1 MMKTLKLILITLFA
15 AVSCSHDAE
24 IQPCPEIIPNPAEV
38 HMQAGTFDVA
48 EAKVVLSDE
57 LDSLS
62 REYLTAFAD
71 HLSVV
76 AKSGSKGKI
85 VFKPDT
91 ALSSVC
97 PGPLGKE
104 ENYSIEIKPRK
115 ITVRAAGLNGFVY
128 AVQTLK
134 QLMPAQIYGQIVR
147 LNAMLQ
153 EYAGANRIKY
163 VDYHSAM
170 KDDHGGLSTE
180 LAKDGVHPT
189 REGYDIMKSLLLK
202 ALK

>member
-1 MMKTLKLILITLFA
+1 MGVQGDLCVLHFTMKTLKLILTTLFA
-15 AVSCSHDAE
+15 AVACCNDAE
-24 IQPCPEIIPNPAEV
+24 IMPCPEIIPYPANVE
-38 HMQAGTFDVA
+38 MRAGTFDVA

-76 AKSGSKGKI
+76 AQSGSKGKI

-104 ENYSIEIKPRK
+104 ENYSINITPRK
-115 ITVRAAGLNGFVY
+115 ITVRAAGLNGFIY

-134 QLMPAQIYGQIVR
+134 QLMPLQIFDAKPTEGTCWEIPCWKNWIVFR
-147 LNAMLQ
+147 
-153 EYAGANRIKY
+153 
-163 VDYHSAM
+163 
-170 KDDHGGLSTE
+170 
-180 LAKDGVHPT
+180 
-189 REGYDIMKSLLLK
+189 
-202 ALK
+202 

>member
-1 MMKTLKLILITLFA
+1 M
-15 AVSCSHDAE
+15 
-24 IQPCPEIIPNPAEV
+24 
-38 HMQAGTFDVA
+38 
-48 EAKVVLSDE
+48 
-57 LDSLS
+57 
-62 REYLTAFAD
+62 TAFAG
-71 HLSVV
+71 HLSAV
-76 AKSGSKGKI
+76 AGSDDGSGRIIFIQDASM
-85 VFKPDT
+85 
-91 ALSSVC
+91 ASSS

-104 ENYSIEIKPRK
+104 ENYAVKITPRK
-115 ITVRAAGLNGFVY
+115 ITVRVAGLNGFVY

-180 LAKDGVHPT
+180 LAKDGVHPA
-189 REGYDIMKSLLLK
+189 REGYGIMKSLLLK

>member
-1 MMKTLKLILITLFA
+1 MA
-15 AVSCSHDAE
+15 
-24 IQPCPEIIPNPAEV
+24 
-38 HMQAGTFDVA
+38 
-48 EAKVVLSDE
+48 
-57 LDSLS
+57 
-62 REYLTAFAD
+62 
-71 HLSVV
+71 
-76 AKSGSKGKI
+76 
-85 VFKPDT
+85 
-91 ALSSVC
+91 SSS

-104 ENYSIEIKPRK
+104 ENYAVKITPRK
-115 ITVRAAGLNGFVY
+115 ITVRATGLNGFVY

-134 QLMPAQIYGQIVR
+134 QLMPAQISEQIVR

>member
-1 MMKTLKLILITLFA
+1 MKTLKLILTTLFA
-15 AVSCSHDAE
+15 AVACCNDTE
-24 IQPCPEIIPNPAEV
+24 IMPCPEIIPYPAE
-38 HMQAGTFDVA
+38 
-48 EAKVVLSDE
+48 
-57 LDSLS
+57 
-62 REYLTAFAD
+62 
-71 HLSVV
+71 
-76 AKSGSKGKI
+76 
-85 VFKPDT
+85 
-91 ALSSVC
+91 
-97 PGPLGKE
+97 
-104 ENYSIEIKPRK
+104 
-115 ITVRAAGLNGFVY
+115 
-128 AVQTLK
+128 
-134 QLMPAQIYGQIVR
+134 IYGQIVR